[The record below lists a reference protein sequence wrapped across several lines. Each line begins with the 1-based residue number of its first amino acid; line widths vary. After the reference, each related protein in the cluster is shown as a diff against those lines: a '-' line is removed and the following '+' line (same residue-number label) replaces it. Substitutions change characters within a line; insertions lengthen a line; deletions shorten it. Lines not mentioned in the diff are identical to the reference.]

1 MTLPYLIHFAAEV
14 RQIIDNDREVE
25 LTVPE
30 IVRPNTPMVSSVRSD
45 QAEAAGSALPLELI
59 AAENCRLDQENGIL
73 FAETAGYPFLEIT
86 EHEKTWTVKARLE
99 PLLTISADAMKALLT
114 LYPSIT
120 DRAVPSLTQLYE
132 LIQDKDLRYG
142 IDEEAIKMALET
154 AATQPLRQSGIVIAQ
169 GILPIDGHDAFLRFT
184 IDIGPIPGKML
195 RDGTIDFRERNLFI
209 GVDAGELIAT
219 RVAPSPGTPGVD
231 VFGRSIAQ
239 QAGKDISF
247 RITGDASYNQE
258 NGQIHALQAGVLS
271 VVNDTDITVC
281 AKQTI
286 PGDVDFSVG
295 NIESKDALE
304 IRGNILPGFIVRS
317 GGNVQI
323 DGNVQSATV
332 ITGGNALLK
341 GGLLGKKSRLDCQG
355 DADIQFLERAELLNG
370 GSAVLR
376 KGVYYGRVFVD
387 GNISCSP
394 ASKVI
399 GGICCSGGNFSGGH
413 VGSFNSTVTTIAAG
427 VDRKRYGRYQRL
439 EQRVADLAERLTA
452 KRARYGKKILEDK
465 HYQQQFEELEQL
477 SNDFD
482 KLNLLP
488 GTPLFSRHDST
499 DNQLSATITITG
511 TIAAG
516 TILRLGNLTRIIE
529 EDLSGVRF
537 SIDHDARQIVIQPLP

>member
-1 MTLPYLIHFAAEV
+1 MSLPYLIHFASEV

-25 LTVPE
+25 RAVPE
-30 IVRPNTPMVSSVRSD
+30 IVRPNTPLVSSVRSD
-45 QAEAAGSALPLELI
+45 QAATDGTAVPLQLI
-59 AAENCRLDQENGIL
+59 AGENCRLDLENGTL
-73 FAETAGYPFLEIT
+73 LAETAGYPFLEIT
-86 EHEKTWTVKARLE
+86 EHEKTWTVKTDLE
-99 PLLTISADAMKALLT
+99 PLLTISADAMKAQLT

-120 DRAVPSLTQLYE
+120 DRAVPSLPQLYE
-132 LIQDKDLRYG
+132 LIQDQDLRYG
-142 IDEEAIKMALET
+142 IDEEAIKMVLET
-154 AATQPLRQSGIVIAQ
+154 AANQPLRQSGIVIAQ
-169 GILPIDGHDAFLRFT
+169 GILPIDGQDAFLRFT

-209 GVDAGELIAT
+209 GVDAEELIAT

-231 VFGRSIAQ
+231 IFGRSIAQ
-239 QAGKDISF
+239 QAGKDVSF

-286 PGDVDFSVG
+286 AGDVDFSVG

-304 IRGNILPGFIVRS
+304 IRGSILPGFIVRS

-465 HYQQQFEELEQL
+465 QYKQQFEELDQL
-477 SNDFD
+477 SNDFN

-488 GTPLFSRHDST
+488 GTPLFSRHDAT
-499 DNQLSATITITG
+499 DNQSSATISISG

-516 TILRLGNLTRIIE
+516 TVLRLGNLTRIIE
-529 EDLSGVRF
+529 EDLSGVSF
-537 SIDHDARQIVIQPLP
+537 SIDQDARQIVIHPLP